1 MKRKRFI
8 NLEILLAGLVI
19 ILFVAGFYYVIHEPE
34 TDPSVSMAKDQQQIS
49 SATLKDTLPEPDV
62 QPVTTLVAKK
72 SKLESAEKNFSE
84 KVESV
89 VKTVS
94 PEADFGVSGA
104 VFALESGLPLD
115 GCQVSFN
122 GRSQVSNQAG
132 EFHLW
137 AEGGVGRLS
146 FSCAGFNSLEIRQF
160 DIQAGSGL
168 AHFDVY
174 LNESGKPGKGRIEV
188 NGVGGRVYDRESG
201 APLAAAKIVI
211 GSVRTV
217 TDDAGFFELWGN
229 SSSLVTMLVS
239 APGYVREMISGIDF
253 ENQNNPFF
261 FEVLLERN
269 QVGKGRMALV
279 GIGARLVKSE
289 EGYEI
294 ADLLD
299 DSPALNE
306 GLAPGDR
313 LVAVDSL
320 AVDDFSLREVV
331 ELIRGQ
337 AGQPVT
343 LMVERDGDFLEFIC
357 LRERVVY

>member
-1 MKRKRFI
+1 MRRRFI
-8 NLEILLAGLVI
+8 NLELLLAVLVI
-19 ILFVAGFYYVIHEPE
+19 ILFVGGFFYVFHEPE
-34 TDPSVSMAKDQQQIS
+34 IVPAVSTAKDQKQPS
-49 SATLKDTLPEPDV
+49 PETLKNVLPEPDV
-62 QPVTTLVAKK
+62 QPLTTSVAKK
-72 SKLESAEKNFSE
+72 SKLDGAEKNFSG
-84 KVESV
+84 KAESV
-89 VKTVS
+89 VETVY
-94 PEADFGVSGA
+94 PEADFGVEGA

-122 GRSQVSNQAG
+122 GQSQVSNQAG

-146 FSCAGFNSLEIRQF
+146 FSCVGFKPLEIRQF
-160 DIQAGSGL
+160 DIRDGNGM

-174 LNESGKPGKGRIEV
+174 LNKSSTPGKGRIEV
-188 NGVGGRVYDRESG
+188 NGVEGRVYDRESG
-201 APLAAAKIVI
+201 APLAAAKVVI
-211 GSVRTV
+211 GSVRSV

-253 ENQNNPFF
+253 ENQSNPFF
-261 FEVLLERN
+261 FEVSLELA
-269 QVGKGRMALV
+269 QPGKGRMALV

-299 DSPALNE
+299 DSPAFRE
-306 GLAPGDR
+306 GLDPGDR
-313 LVAVDSL
+313 LIAVDNL

>member
-19 ILFVAGFYYVIHEPE
+19 MLFVGGFYYVIHEPE
-34 TDPSVSMAKDQQQIS
+34 TAPSVSTAKDQQQTS
-49 SATLKDTLPEPDV
+49 SATLKDTLPEPDA

-72 SKLESAEKNFSE
+72 SKLESVEKNVSE

-89 VKTVS
+89 VKTLS
-94 PEADFGVSGA
+94 PEADFGVEGA

-137 AEGGVGRLS
+137 VEGGVGRLS
-146 FSCAGFNSLEIRQF
+146 FSCDGFKTLEIRQF

-357 LRERVVY
+357 LRKRVVY